1 MVRSLLPRGFVAV
14 LALVFG
20 LVSSIRVGQSCGSSR
35 NDRGLDRRFQI
46 GRHRGSLMVSI
57 REPIL
62 HSIAID
68 DLRPTQITV
77 GMREVEA
84 KRKEW
89 RTKEGDKGAEFLGRH
104 MIPVIL
110 GPKDRH
116 YVIDHHHLARALHDE
131 GVKKVLVTIVAN
143 LRRLEPDAFW
153 FVLDNHSWM
162 HPFDDA
168 GRRHGYGDIPKSI
181 KDLVDDPFRSLAGE
195 LRRVGGF
202 AKDTTP
208 FSEFLLA
215 DFLRRRMKRKIVET
229 RFDAALG
236 QALKLA
242 KSADADYLPGWCGPV
257 AR

>member
-116 YVIDHHHLARALHDE
+116 YVIDHHRLARALHDE

-143 LRRLEPDAFW
+143 LRRLEPDAF
-153 FVLDNHSWM
+153 
-162 HPFDDA
+162 
-168 GRRHGYGDIPKSI
+168 
-181 KDLVDDPFRSLAGE
+181 
-195 LRRVGGF
+195 
-202 AKDTTP
+202 
-208 FSEFLLA
+208 
-215 DFLRRRMKRKIVET
+215 
-229 RFDAALG
+229 
-236 QALKLA
+236 
-242 KSADADYLPGWCGPV
+242 
-257 AR
+257 